1 MAMHKKLPERLSVKL
16 ASAKST
22 VETPRNRARG
32 CTGTPSAP
40 CLLTVKRATAF
51 PRQS

>member
-16 ASAKST
+16 ASAENS
-22 VETPRNRARG
+22 VEIPSDRAREY
-32 CTGTPSAP
+32 TGTPAAP